1 MFWMWVINML
11 FVSGTWEYVKLLQIG
26 LSSLRRNRACTLWTF
41 VSKASLGIP
50 QYGELFIVT
59 EMGALICFGLI
70 LAASCSQK
78 SLGILK
84 YVDSSFIKLTIISWI
99 RNIIFNGIITVGKTL
114 QRIYEISL
122 EILLLSYF

>member
-1 MFWMWVINML
+1 MD
-11 FVSGTWEYVKLLQIG
+11 SSRG
-26 LSSLRRNRACTLWTF
+26 LMPN
-41 VSKASLGIP
+41 LGIP

-84 YVDSSFIKLTIISWI
+84 YVDSSFIKLTIIS
-99 RNIIFNGIITVGKTL
+99 
-114 QRIYEISL
+114 
-122 EILLLSYF
+122 